1 MLNSKPMT
9 TFVKYFLTFSSASHP
24 VSVSPEFLLSNQPK
38 MNIAISFAP
47 STLDIQ
53 HIILKHNICSR
64 EAEKKVKRKSF
75 MLIEKCFLLL
85 ASMALDPDFF
95 CDLRRA
101 GIKNIFI

>member
-9 TFVKYFLTFSSASHP
+9 TFVKYFLTFSPASDP
-24 VSVSPEFLLSNQPK
+24 VSSEFLLSNQPK

-64 EAEKKVKRKSF
+64 GAEKKVKRKSF

-85 ASMALDPDFF
+85 ASMALDPD
-95 CDLRRA
+95 LRRA
-101 GIKNIFI
+101 RIKNIFI